1 MALVGTKVKQ
11 DDIWLL
17 HLSAKIVINQAKGY
31 NTGFTKEEIEITKKL
46 HRDTMNTN
54 VFETPAHLYE
64 DGMMRTE
71 DGSIRR
77 HPLDKSQEECYA
89 ERMKK
94 PDDDGV
100 DYLNGKIDKDI
111 WKKGILVKK
120 KKVIDLQ
127 NKFAKVKKPNPE
139 IYLREL
145 PYLFRPSRTT
155 R

>member
-1 MALVGTKVKQ
+1 MENIKMEYPEDYNDEDKATYDDLISRGMALVGTKVKQ

-100 DYLNGKIDKDI
+100 DYLNGKIDEM
-111 WKKGILVKK
+111 LEV
-120 KKVIDLQ
+120 
-127 NKFAKVKKPNPE
+127 N
-139 IYLREL
+139 
-145 PYLFRPSRTT
+145 
-155 R
+155 

>member
-1 MALVGTKVKQ
+1 MENIKMEYPEDYNDEDKATYDDLISRGMALVGTKVKQ

-89 ERMKK
+89 EMIKK

-100 DYLNGKIDKDI
+100 DYLNGKIDEM
-111 WKKGILVKK
+111 LEV
-120 KKVIDLQ
+120 
-127 NKFAKVKKPNPE
+127 N
-139 IYLREL
+139 
-145 PYLFRPSRTT
+145 
-155 R
+155 